1 VLFAETVKTEVSC
14 GKMLSLK
21 EMACAS
27 IKTRLR
33 EQFMQMV
40 MHRLDP
46 TARSKN
52 LPRCLDSPETAEFD
66 FDDIFCQVLHNNG
79 AKTQDVVTDSFD
91 FLIWDDADEDKS
103 NYFKFIS
110 SILNV
115 HRQHHI
121 AYMSFL
127 SFVVKRNPVLAR
139 KVFRH
144 PHFVVAY
151 CLIYKNVSIEDF
163 KRIVAWDL
171 EIGSDIFRNNDLPVL
186 LYACDSALIENHAFK
201 KMQWL
206 VERHGPGI
214 MSWTSSSD
222 HRTNVN
228 IFLQRGY
235 IMNTEG
241 CFRMHKKLAF
251 MINSCPA
258 ALKKYTMVGSQKRNA
273 FTTILDRCS
282 NVNDERHEMIV
293 RYVFQ
298 HLEIAD
304 LYEEY
309 DTACKHTLLD
319 LVGTSGNALV
329 AQYLQRKFA
338 DEKLAIFSS

>member
-1 VLFAETVKTEVSC
+1 MEHGVLVV

-21 EMACAS
+21 EIVCAS

-33 EQFMQMV
+33 DQFMHLV
-40 MHRLDP
+40 IHRLKP
-46 TARSKN
+46 TATSKN
-52 LPRCLDSPETAEFD
+52 LPRCLDSSGTAEFD
-66 FDDIFCQVLHNNG
+66 FDDIFCQVLYNNG
-79 AKTQDVVTDSFD
+79 VQASDVGLDVFD
-91 FLIWDDADEDKS
+91 FLIWDDAAEDTS
-103 NYFKFIS
+103 DYFKFIS
-110 SILNV
+110 SVLNV

-127 SFVVKRNPVLAR
+127 SFVVKRNHVLAR

-144 PHFVVAY
+144 TEFVVGY
-151 CLIYKNVSIEDF
+151 CLIYKTISIEDF

-171 EIGSDIFRNNDLPVL
+171 EIGSDLFRNNEVPVL

-201 KMQWL
+201 KMQCL
-206 VERHGPGI
+206 IQRHGPGI
-214 MSWTSSSD
+214 MLWTSSSD

-235 IMNTEG
+235 LMNTEG

-251 MINSCPA
+251 MINCCPA
-258 ALKKYTMVGSQKRNA
+258 ALKKYTMVGSQKQNA

-293 RYVFQ
+293 HYVFQ

-319 LVGTSGNALV
+319 LVGMSGNALV
-329 AQYLQRKFA
+329 GQYLQRKFA
-338 DEKLAIFSS
+338 NQKLALVSS

>member
-91 FLIWDDADEDKS
+91 FLVWDDADEDKS
-103 NYFKFIS
+103 DYFKFIS

-127 SFVVKRNPVLAR
+127 SSVRMF
-139 KVFRH
+139 
-144 PHFVVAY
+144 
-151 CLIYKNVSIEDF
+151 
-163 KRIVAWDL
+163 
-171 EIGSDIFRNNDLPVL
+171 
-186 LYACDSALIENHAFK
+186 
-201 KMQWL
+201 
-206 VERHGPGI
+206 
-214 MSWTSSSD
+214 TSQCGNSFMPC
-222 HRTNVN
+222 V
-228 IFLQRGY
+228 
-235 IMNTEG
+235 G
-241 CFRMHKKLAF
+241 CFSTPRLPITRTF
-251 MINSCPA
+251 VCP
-258 ALKKYTMVGSQKRNA
+258 
-273 FTTILDRCS
+273 TIAWP
-282 NVNDERHEMIV
+282 
-293 RYVFQ
+293 
-298 HLEIAD
+298 IA
-304 LYEEY
+304 
-309 DTACKHTLLD
+309 TA
-319 LVGTSGNALV
+319 SG
-329 AQYLQRKFA
+329 F
-338 DEKLAIFSS
+338 